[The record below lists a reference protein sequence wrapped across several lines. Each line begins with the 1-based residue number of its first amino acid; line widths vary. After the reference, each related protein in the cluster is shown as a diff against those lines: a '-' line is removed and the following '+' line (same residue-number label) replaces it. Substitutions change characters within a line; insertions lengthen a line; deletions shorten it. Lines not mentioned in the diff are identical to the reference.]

1 MYQYTPNY
9 TRKKEMLITTMLFCI
24 SAILITVSRLEGA
37 PLPALWQFAAFVLL
51 SLMITVI
58 VRFLI
63 RSYTYRVAPREDGV
77 DRSLDLTVIERTGK
91 REQVVCRV
99 SLWDIE
105 TAERQTAE
113 NRRALKEKR
122 QGKRTWY
129 YYTELSAPDLC
140 QLTVQDGKDIYFV
153 MIQADQTLFGILQKQ

>member
-1 MYQYTPNY
+1 MYQYTPTY

-51 SLMITVI
+51 SLMISVI

-113 NRRALKEKR
+113 NRRALKKKR
-122 QGKRTWY
+122 QGKRTWFY
-129 YYTELSAPDLC
+129 YAEISAPDLC
-140 QLTVQDGKDIYFV
+140 QLTVKDGEDGFFV
-153 MIQADQTLFGILQKQ
+153 MIQADQTLLSTLQNK